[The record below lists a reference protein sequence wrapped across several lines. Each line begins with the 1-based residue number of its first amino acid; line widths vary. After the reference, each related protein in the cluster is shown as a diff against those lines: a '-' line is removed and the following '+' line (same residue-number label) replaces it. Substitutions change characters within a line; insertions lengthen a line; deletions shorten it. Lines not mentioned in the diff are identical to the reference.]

1 MSEKLKIFLGADG
14 NGSDNY
20 ELGRLGNEAFRE
32 GYKGYRNFTVAINML
47 RQELGLEENEIII
60 RGGSIEACIAII
72 IKKLEKMGVK
82 KIEVDLANCRI
93 DGGDKG
99 TGRETILKR
108 QKLLEKR
115 LKELN

>member
-1 MSEKLKIFLGADG
+1 
-14 NGSDNY
+14 
-20 ELGRLGNEAFRE
+20 
-32 GYKGYRNFTVAINML
+32 
-47 RQELGLEENEIII
+47 
-60 RGGSIEACIAII
+60 
-72 IKKLEKMGVK
+72 MGVK